1 MTAPKVAII
10 IPARYAS
17 TRYPAKPLVEVAGK
31 TMIER
36 VWRVAKT
43 VKNADAVFVST
54 DDDRIATH
62 AKSFGAEVIMTS
74 SECQNGTHRVAEALT
89 KLAEQGENYTIAV
102 NLQGDAPLTPPWFV
116 EDLIA
121 AMLDDPTCQ
130 MTTPGLKLTPDMYK
144 HFRTDRKNDRV
155 GGTTVVFDE
164 NHNALYFSKEVVPYL
179 PPEADNWDDVPAF
192 HHVGLYAYTQDL
204 LAKYVTWDEKKLEA
218 VEKLEQLRVLEHGE
232 KIKVVELDDKGRS
245 FWEINNPED
254 VARVEQIIATEGEL
268 V

>member
-1 MTAPKVAII
+1 MSVAII

-17 TRYPAKPLVEVAGK
+17 TRYPAKPLVEVSGM

-36 VWRVAKT
+36 VWRIANQ
-43 VKNADAVFVST
+43 VKNADDVYVST
-54 DDDRIATH
+54 DDDRIAEH
-62 AKSFGAEVIMTS
+62 AKSFGAKVIMTS
-74 SECQNGTHRVAEALT
+74 STCQNGTHRVAEAIT
-89 KLAEQGENYTIAV
+89 KLEHTPDIAV

-116 EDLIA
+116 EDIIQ
-121 AMLDDPTCQ
+121 AMLDDKDCQ
-130 MTTPGLKLTPDMYK
+130 MATPGLKLTPEMYK

-179 PPEADNWDDVPAF
+179 PPEAEKWDDVPAF
-192 HHVGLYAYTQDL
+192 HHVGLYGYRKDL
-204 LAKYVTWDEKKLEA
+204 LKKYVTWEEKKLEA

-232 KIKVVELDDKGRS
+232 KIKVVELDDRGRS

-254 VARVEQIIATEGEL
+254 VARVEDIIKKEGEL
-268 V
+268 I